1 MEFFE
6 AMMKIENFELYLIL
20 FLLLF
25 TIWFIVNTIK
35 YYKGEKRKVKHL
47 HRFAR
52 EGEAMSQ
59 YELAKRY
66 AKGIAVRKS
75 LQNAAY
81 LSQKSAFSGNENAKK
96 LLNNILKHK
105 KS

>member
-1 MEFFE
+1 M
-6 AMMKIENFELYLIL
+6 I
-20 FLLLF
+20 FLLVLF
-25 TIWFIVNTIK
+25 TIWFIANTIK

-52 EGEAMSQ
+52 EGESISQ

-66 AKGIAVRKS
+66 AKGMTVRKS

-81 LSQKSAFSGNENAKK
+81 LSQKSAFSGNENAQV
-96 LLNNILKHK
+96 LLDDILKNK